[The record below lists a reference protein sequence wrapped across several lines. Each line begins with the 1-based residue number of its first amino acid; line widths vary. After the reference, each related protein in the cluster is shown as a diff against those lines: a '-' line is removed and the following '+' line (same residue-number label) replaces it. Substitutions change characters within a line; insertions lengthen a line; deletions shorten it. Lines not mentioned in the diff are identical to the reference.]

1 LGALAP
7 AALTAHISAMRDL
20 PIAEVV
26 LPPQPRAYDGVNW
39 EGLKTLYVREV
50 RRFFKVGMQTLAAP
64 VVTALLYMLVFVVA
78 VGGGR
83 DVHGLAYGA
92 FVAPGLVMMQILNN
106 AFANSSSSLL
116 QAKFN
121 GLMGDFMT
129 PPLSPAEHVVGF
141 GAGAATRGIFVGAI
155 SLAAVLPFAKL
166 SVAEPWAVAYFGV
179 GAALIM
185 GFLGI
190 MAGLWSEKFDHMAAV
205 TNFVIMPMTFLSGT
219 FYLVEKLPE
228 PFRTFSKFNPIFYL
242 IDGFRYGFVGRAE
255 GSLAV
260 GVTMTGVLTL
270 ALGWICL
277 WMFKTGYKIKT

>member
-1 LGALAP
+1 MKDMALSE
-7 AALTAHISAMRDL
+7 T
-20 PIAEVV
+20 V
-26 LPPQPRAYDGVNW
+26 LPPPARDYPGVNW
-39 EGLKTLYVREV
+39 VGLRTLYVREV
-50 RRFFKVGMQTLAAP
+50 RRFIKVGMQTLAAP

-83 DVHGLAYGA
+83 NVHGVAYGA
-92 FVAPGLVMMQILNN
+92 FVAPGLIMMQILSN

-129 PPLSPAEHVVGF
+129 PPLSPVEHTIGF

-155 SLAAVLPFAKL
+155 SMAAVLPFTRL
-166 SVAEPWAVAYFGV
+166 PVAQPWAVLYFGL

-185 GFLGI
+185 GFIGI
-190 MAGLWSEKFDHMAAV
+190 MAGLWAEKFDHMAAV

-219 FYLVEKLPE
+219 FYLVERLPE

-242 IDGFRYGFVGRAE
+242 IDGFRYGFIGRAE

-260 GVTMTGVLTL
+260 GATMTGALVLS
-270 ALGWICL
+270 LGWICL
-277 WMFKTGYKIKT
+277 WMFRTGYKIKT